1 MRTRNLT
8 VFTNP
13 EEMFGRFTKDMERL
27 FDVFR
32 LAAPIAGTPATK
44 AAEWIPDVDIVEKD
58 GVLAIRADLP
68 GMTRNDVTVEVTDN
82 VLTIKGERKTDVEDT
97 RDGVYRLERTCGSFL
112 RAFPLPEAI
121 KPEAVKATFANGV
134 LEVKVPMPAASTAIT
149 PRRVEVLEPA
159 PEKVKTAA

>member
-1 MRTRNLT
+1 MRDLMLFNNPRNRLIR
-8 VFTNP
+8 FTN
-13 EEMFGRFTKDMERL
+13 DMERF
-27 FDVFR
+27 FDAFTSTR
-32 LAAPIAGTPATK
+32 PIGATPLLGST
-44 AAEWIPDVDIVEKD
+44 EWIPDVDIVEKD

-68 GMTRNDVTVEVTDN
+68 GMTRNDVTVEVADN

-97 RDGVYRLERTCGSFL
+97 RDDVYRRERTYGSFL

-159 PEKVKTAA
+159 PEKAKTAA

>member
-58 GVLAIRADLP
+58 GILAIRADLP
-68 GMTRNDVTVEVTDN
+68 GMTRKDVTVEVTDN
-82 VLTIKGERKTDVEDT
+82 TLTIKGERKTDVEEKK
-97 RDGVYRLERTCGSFL
+97 DGVYRQERTYGSFF
-112 RAFPLPEAI
+112 RAFPLPETI
-121 KPEAVKATFANGV
+121 KPEDVKATFTNGV
-134 LEVKVPMPAASTAIT
+134 LEATVPVPTAKAIS
-149 PRRVEVLEPA
+149 PRRIEVIEPA
-159 PEKVKTAA
+159 SEKAKTAA